1 MYIWLP
7 TSRTKLYYNHSVLST
22 IIAASLVHHKYTV
35 YFSQIYLSLLEM
47 CAKEKRESAESWIW
61 SND

>member
-1 MYIWLP
+1 MYIPLP
-7 TSRTKLYYNHSVLST
+7 TLRTKLYYNYSVFYMM
-22 IIAASLVHHKYTV
+22 IAASLVHHKYTV

-47 CAKEKRESAESWIW
+47 CAKEKRESAESRIW